1 MTREEAIERMEML
14 RQQYEG
20 ALLTTQAIDMAIEA
34 LTNKNLKK
42 PKNTREVNEEI
53 VGCTYCIHKYEY
65 QCAFMD
71 GEYNVNG
78 DCHWGERIEKLDG
91 KG

>member
-1 MTREEAIERMEML
+1 MTREDEAV
-14 RQQYEG
+14 
-20 ALLTTQAIDMAIEA
+20 DMAIEA

>member
-1 MTREEAIERMEML
+1 MIYSVIETAGNPIWDVREIEEVL
-14 RQQYEG
+14 S
-20 ALLTTQAIDMAIEA
+20 MAIEA